1 MPRAEA
7 WRNFVVQL
15 ITDNARLAVSA
26 HMMYAHGTGTFHS
39 HALSFPGTKRPH
51 SEHAWNR
58 PYNTYKVGQKTYKVG
73 QKSEF
78 FWPTL
83 YGAKVAEDESSWK
96 RKLPGTFATGN
107 ER

>member
-39 HALSFPGTKRPH
+39 HALSFPGTKLPSNIRSRELSSPTTVALLRRRPTPCTIM
-51 SEHAWNR
+51 S
-58 PYNTYKVGQKTYKVG
+58 
-73 QKSEF
+73 F
-78 FWPTL
+78 FNKDYRVHL
-83 YGAKVAEDESSWK
+83 K
-96 RKLPGTFATGN
+96 
-107 ER
+107 

>member
-1 MPRAEA
+1 MSPAGLRTL
-7 WRNFVVQL
+7 R
-15 ITDNARLAVSA
+15 
-26 HMMYAHGTGTFHS
+26 S
-39 HALSFPGTKRPH
+39 HAFSLPGTKQPH
-51 SEHAWNR
+51 SERAWNR
-58 PYNTYKVGQKTYKVG
+58 PYNTYKVGQKSK
-73 QKSEF
+73 F